1 VKSPFS
7 EPFQAGARRTPQA
20 NLALCALLLFAA
32 VPLHEV
38 PPSTALWAAPAILCA
53 AMLIAWAAESAQF
66 FIAQGFALAI
76 LAWLQTLPEF
86 AVEFVFA
93 WKQQVPL
100 LMANLTGSLRL
111 LTGLGWPMI
120 YAVAAFGYRRK
131 YNKPMKEI
139 RLHDEH
145 CIEVVGLFV
154 PVAYMAFVWA
164 KGTLNVFDAGVLILI
179 YVAYLV
185 VLGKMPPQEAEGIDE
200 LELIP
205 RSIVKSRR
213 HVRNLL
219 ITLFFL
225 GGGLLIYVSAEPF
238 AGSLLA
244 ISAALGVPSFVFVQW
259 VAPFVSE
266 FPEKV
271 SAFYWAR
278 TIHRAPMA
286 LMNMVSSN
294 INQWT
299 LLAAMLPIVYS
310 FSRGAVS
317 PIPFDDQQKL
327 ELLMTL
333 GQSLVGMLF
342 LVNMKLSWWEAGT
355 LFSLWFTQF
364 AFSPVKPGPG
374 FAGFMAIHIHWIVT
388 VVYFLWFGAGLLR
401 YARGGRHPEAFRIFA
416 VMWRRHVRPAC
427 NTAVK

>member
-1 VKSPFS
+1 M
-7 EPFQAGARRTPQA
+7 
-20 NLALCALLLFAA
+20 ALCALLLFAA

-38 PPSTALWAAPAILCA
+38 PASTALWAAPAILLA

-93 WKQQVPL
+93 WRQQVPL
-100 LMANLTGSLRL
+100 LLANLTGALRL

-120 YAVAAFGYRRK
+120 YVVAAFFYRRR
-131 YNKPMKEI
+131 YGKPLKEI

-145 CIEVVGLFV
+145 CVEVVGLCV
-154 PVAYMAFVWA
+154 PVLYMLIVWA
-164 KGTLNVFDAGVLILI
+164 KESLNVFDAGVLILI

-185 VLGKMPPQEAEGIDE
+185 VLGKLPPQEAEGIED
-200 LELIP
+200 LEIIP
-205 RSIVKSRR
+205 RSIVKSRPP
-213 HVRNLL
+213 VRNLL
-219 ITLFFL
+219 IAGLFL
-225 GGGLLIYVSAEPF
+225 GGGALIYFSAEPF

-244 ISAALGVPSFVFVQW
+244 VSVALGVPTFVFVQW

-310 FSRGAVS
+310 ISRGTVS
-317 PIPFDDQQKL
+317 PIPLDEQQEL

-333 GQSLVGMLF
+333 GQSLVGILF
-342 LVNMKLSWWEAGT
+342 LVNMKLTWWEAGS
-355 LFSLWFTQF
+355 LFSLWFIQF
-364 AFSPVKPGPG
+364 AFSPFTPGPG
-374 FAGFMAIHIHWIVT
+374 FVGYMAGNIHWIVT
-388 VVYFLWFGAGLLR
+388 VVYFLWFALGLVR
-401 YARGGRHPEAFRIFA
+401 YARGGRHPEAFRLFA
-416 VMWRRHVRPAC
+416 ALWRQHIRPPG
-427 NTAVK
+427 NTAVR

>member
-1 VKSPFS
+1 M
-7 EPFQAGARRTPQA
+7 ARRTRYA
-20 NLALCALLLFAA
+20 GHTSIVFCALILLSG
-32 VPLHEV
+32 VPLNQM
-38 PPSTALWAAPAILCA
+38 PASSALWAAPAILLA

-86 AVEFVFA
+86 AVEFVYA
-93 WKQQVPL
+93 WRQEVPYL
-100 LMANLTGSLRL
+100 LANLTGALRL

-120 YAVAAFGYRRK
+120 YAVAAFFYRRR
-131 YNKPMKEI
+131 YRKPLREI
-139 RLHDEH
+139 VLQDGH
-145 CIEVVGLFV
+145 CVEVVGLLA
-154 PVAYMAFVWA
+154 PLLYMVLVWF
-164 KGTLNVFDAGVLILI
+164 KGSLHLYDAAVLILI
-179 YVAYLV
+179 YAAYLV
-185 VLGKMPPQEAEGIDE
+185 ILSRMPPEEAEGIED
-200 LELIP
+200 LEMIP
-205 RSIVKSRR
+205 RAIVTSPRPRR
-213 HVRNLL
+213 IAL
-219 ITLFFL
+219 ITGFFVA
-225 GGGLLIYVSAEPF
+225 GGLLIYVSAEPF

-244 ISAALGVPSFVFVQW
+244 VSAAIGVPAFVFVQW

-310 FSRGAVS
+310 ISRGSVS
-317 PIPFDDQQKL
+317 SILFDDQQKL

-342 LVNMKLSWWEAGT
+342 LVNMRLSWWEAAS
-355 LFSLWFTQF
+355 LFSLWLIQF

-374 FAGFMAIHIHWIVT
+374 FAGFMATHIHWYVT
-388 VVYFLWFGAGLLR
+388 VAYLVWFTVGALYYLAKR
-401 YARGGRHPEAFRIFA
+401 QQLEAFRLFA
-416 VMWRRHVRPAC
+416 VMWRLHVWPSSPP
-427 NTAVK
+427 AVKLGKP